1 MTAAERRRRTLRRPG
16 APALAAWES
25 GPRDGP
31 PIVLLHGLTMTGE
44 QAFSRISALERR
56 GFRVVGFDARGHG
69 CSEPASVVADYGYE
83 ALAADLL
90 AVMDGFEVGRGVL
103 AGVSLGAHTALRVTL
118 RSPRRLAG
126 LAVVSPA
133 FDPSRHPNRKGLA
146 EAAELAAAIRKRG
159 ADGFVEAMRLP
170 RELRGDR
177 AAVKASNALTRRRL
191 ASHRHL
197 PAIGD
202 ALEGAMRSRPFD
214 SLAELATIEVPVL
227 VVGTRDELDPRH
239 PLAVARAYA
248 RALRGS
254 RFECEERGQMP
265 LGWGGS
271 RLTALVGD
279 LAELAYR
286 APN

>member
-1 MTAAERRRRTLRRPG
+1 MTASERRRRTLRSRG
-16 APALAAWES
+16 GPALSAWES
-25 GPRDGP
+25 GPREGP

-44 QAFSRISALERR
+44 QAFSRTSALERR

-69 CSEPASVVADYGYE
+69 RSEPAPADAGYGYE

-90 AVMDGFEVGRGVL
+90 AVMDGFEVGCGVL
-103 AGVSLGAHTALRVTL
+103 AGVSLGAHTALRVAL
-118 RSPRRLAG
+118 RAPGRVAG

-133 FDPSRHPNRKGLA
+133 FDPARHPDRESLA
-146 EAAELAAAIRKRG
+146 EAAELAAAIRARG
-159 ADGFVEAMRLP
+159 AEGFVEAMRLP
-170 RELRGDR
+170 RGLRSDR

-197 PAIGD
+197 AAIGD

-214 SLAELATIEVPVL
+214 SLAELAAIEAPVL

-271 RLTALVGD
+271 RLTSLVGD